1 MNKILIFI
9 IAILLI
15 ERFDVLNKE
24 PISSLI
30 NPITYLSCRD
40 DTNWGALAIFSPYSK
55 HAYDRKNLYE
65 GWNEYKNKFNS
76 IHNENV
82 TFGPRYIIK
91 DDNDNTSDGATII
104 DKDEKILT
112 IISSITFKKYT
123 FTCKIISESQF
134 KNEDFKW

>member
-40 DTNWGALAIFSPYSK
+40 ESPQGFFTFFSPYSK

-65 GWNEYKNKFNS
+65 GWNEYKSKFS
-76 IHNENV
+76 HIYNENV

-91 DDNDNTSDGATII
+91 DDNDNTSDGARII
-104 DKDEKILT
+104 DKDEKTMT
-112 IISSITFKKYT
+112 IISGITYKKYP